1 MPDSDSE
8 PSIALRVVAEQ
19 VDLLYRLAPV
29 GAVMAM
35 LVATVVWLV
44 FIPFTPAYQ
53 IHGWFAVVMASYA
66 SRFLLLRSY
75 RRRQAG
81 LEQTQRWAR
90 HYLVGAIASGLSW
103 GVLGSLLFPPDGSP
117 YQSVTA
123 VIIVAVSAG
132 ALFSLSS
139 CFRVYAVFTLT
150 AVVPPVIYFVSRGE
164 SDLQVLALAITLY
177 LIMALVNARR
187 IAQRAADSLRLCFDL
202 EGAVA
207 DRERALQERE
217 LALADREQA
226 RMVAESASKAKSQFL
241 AAMSHEIRTPMNGV
255 LGLAELML
263 ETPLDARQR
272 GYLQTLY
279 RSGENLLEII
289 NDVLDLAKV
298 EAGKIELHRVDYDL
312 RLALDDVMDL
322 LTQRASKKGLSL
334 EMRIEPDV
342 PALVRG
348 DPGRLQQVLNNLIG
362 NAIKFTER
370 GSVTVRVSCPASCGD
385 STAPRQD
392 GTAGVCPAY
401 PVAGIRT
408 VRISVADTGIGIA
421 PEDQGRLFR
430 AFEQGADAQLAR
442 RLGGTGLGLAISK
455 QLVQLMGGHI
465 GVNSEPGRGTTFW
478 LTLPVEPVADSP
490 LPSARPGPDAGVQ
503 LLPPAHV
510 LLVED
515 NVVNREVAR
524 VMLESL
530 GLSVSVAEDG
540 AQGVEAFLAGSFEAI
555 LMDCQMPEV
564 DGLEATRRIRNWEG
578 NGARSHVPIIALT
591 ANAVDGDRD
600 QCLAAGMDDYLS
612 KPFKRSDL
620 RNVLSKWV
628 RQASAQPA

>member
-8 PSIALRVVAEQ
+8 PSIARRVVAEQ

-35 LVATVVWLV
+35 LAATVVWVV

-53 IHGWFAVVMASYA
+53 IHGWFAAVMASYA

-139 CFRVYAVFTLT
+139 CFRVYAAFTLT
-150 AVVPPVIYFVSRGE
+150 AVVPPVIYCASRGE
-164 SDLQVLALAITLY
+164 ADLQVLALAITLY

-187 IAQRAADSLRLCFDL
+187 IAQRAADSLRLRFDL

-217 LALADREQA
+217 LALAEREQA

-272 GYLQTLY
+272 GYMQTLY
-279 RSGENLLEII
+279 RSGENLLDII
-289 NDVLDLAKV
+289 NDVLDLAKI
-298 EAGKIELHRVDYDL
+298 EAGKIELHLVDYDL
-312 RLALDDVMDL
+312 RLALHDVMDL
-322 LTQRASKKGLSL
+322 LAQRASKKGLSL
-334 EMRIEPDV
+334 DMRIEPDV

-348 DPGRLQQVLNNLIG
+348 DPGRLQQVLTNLIG
-362 NAIKFTER
+362 NSIKFTER
-370 GSVTVRVSCPASCGD
+370 GSVTVRVSCSASCGD

-392 GTAGVCPAY
+392 GTASVCPAH
-401 PVAGIRT
+401 PVAGVRT
-408 VRISVADTGIGIA
+408 VRISVADTGIGIT

-430 AFEQGADAQLAR
+430 AFEQGGDAELAR

-455 QLVQLMGGHI
+455 QLVQLMGGRI
-465 GVNSEPGRGTTFW
+465 GVSSEPGRGATFW
-478 LTLPVEPVADSP
+478 LAIPVESVANSS
-490 LPSARPGPDAGVQ
+490 LPSAKPVPAGGAQ
-503 LLPPAHV
+503 SLPPAHV

-540 AQGVEAFLAGSFEAI
+540 AQGVAAFLAGSFEAI
-555 LMDCQMPEV
+555 LMDCQMPEL
-564 DGLEATRRIRNWEG
+564 DGLEATRRIRHCEG
-578 NGARSHVPIIALT
+578 NGSRSHVPIIALT
-591 ANAVDGDRD
+591 ANAVEGDRD

-620 RNVLSKWV
+620 RDVLSKWI